1 MKTVIVGG
9 SAFSTPALFAYLASQ
24 AAADGL
30 SFTLLGRSRESV
42 LAVERAAK
50 LICEGRDIA
59 LTSSTLNADA
69 LRRALDGAKLVLLQV
84 RPGGHIARGVD
95 EIFPHKYELCGDEGL
110 GVGGLR
116 AAWRVWPVVRELLNV
131 VAEACPQAMVVTLTA
146 PLSLITR
153 MAHACFSSMDLVGV
167 CELPGAALTR
177 LALRAG
183 VDPEEVDFDYIGI
196 NHLGWFHR
204 MESGSRDLV
213 GEYAALP
220 ALQDFFPPGDLVQSL
235 SAIPTR
241 YLRLHYFPEAAL
253 ADQKGQAKS
262 RGAQLQELSERA
274 IAVYKSGTHQQ
285 IVAALDMRPAP
296 WYPEV
301 VGPLILAQHTGRPSM
316 PLFLSVRNDGHDRA
330 FLDHDV
336 LEIAHRF
343 KAGKPVRQSI
353 KVQPPDHIRR
363 TLMKFVL
370 FERVAAEA
378 IRQRDLRQLG
388 EALALHPWIKDQ
400 NMIPAIVR
408 DISENNVA

>member
-24 AAADGL
+24 ATADGL
-30 SFTLLGRSRESV
+30 SFTLIGRSRESV

-50 LICEGRDIA
+50 LICDGRDIA
-59 LTSSTLNADA
+59 LTSSAMTPGAMGK
-69 LRRALDGAKLVLLQV
+69 ALDGAKLVLLQV
-84 RPGGHIARGVD
+84 RPGGHTARAVD
-95 EIFPHKYELCGDEGL
+95 EVFPHKYGLCGDEGL

-131 VAEACPQAMVVTLTA
+131 VAEACPRAMVVMLTA

-153 MAHACFSSMDLVGV
+153 MAYSCFPSVDLVGV
-167 CELPGAALTR
+167 CELPWAALTS

-183 VDPEEVDFDYIGI
+183 VNPEEVDFDYIGV

-204 MESGSRDLV
+204 IESGSRDLV
-213 GEYAALP
+213 GEYAVQP
-220 ALQDFFPPGDLVQSL
+220 ALQDLFPPPDLVQSL

-241 YLRLHYFPEAAL
+241 YLRLHYFPQTVL
-253 ADQKGQAKS
+253 ADQKLQEKS

-274 IAVYKSGTHQQ
+274 IAVYQRGTYQQ
-285 IVAALDMRPAP
+285 IGAALDMRPAP
-296 WYPEV
+296 WYADV
-301 VGPLILAQHTGRPSM
+301 VGPLILARHTGGPSV
-316 PLFLSVRNDGHDRA
+316 PLFLSVRNDGYDPA

-336 LEIAHRF
+336 LEIPHRF
-343 KAGKPVRQSI
+343 KGRKPVRQPI
-353 KVQPPDHIRR
+353 KVQPPAHIRR

-378 IRQRDLRQLG
+378 IGKRDLRQLG
-388 EALALHPWIKDQ
+388 EALALHPWMKDQ
-400 NMIPAIVR
+400 NMIPAIIR
-408 DISENNVA
+408 DITENNVA